1 MNTLSKSI
9 MRGASVYQSTERHA
23 TGDVYKRQGLD
34 NPEWLSLKCK
44 TEYALELREN
54 HSGIE
59 GAYHFNKKYWNQ
71 VSLQGD
77 IDDKLILSLI
87 DHSYDCLL
95 YTSFVP
101 QFFTNCFTQGIGFA
115 TSKIRQQT

>member
-1 MNTLSKSI
+1 M
-9 MRGASVYQSTERHA
+9 M
-23 TGDVYKRQGLD
+23 
-34 NPEWLSLKCK
+34 PETRTPTFRLAKPFPFAAYPGWLSLKCAP
-44 TEYALELREN
+44 EYALELREH

-87 DHSYDCLL
+87 DHSYEE
-95 YTSFVP
+95 VIKK
-101 QFFTNCFTQGIGFA
+101 FTRKLKKEYDEIP
-115 TSKIRQQT
+115 